1 MTSTSFPENDPD
13 AAFRSLGLSSLYSTR
28 PDDNYGNGEE
38 D

>member
-1 MTSTSFPENDPD
+1 MTSPSFSEHDPD

-28 PDDNYGNGEE
+28 PDENYGNGEE